1 MKEIKIPLF
10 TVLFIFLGFFLYTKL
25 FGAIPF
31 SINSI
36 QTTKTNL
43 FTTQGTGKATE
54 VPDTAFIS
62 MGITKSASNVIDAQ
76 KQTNEVTNTIIND
89 LKNLGIE
96 DKNIKTTNY
105 SVNPEY
111 RYDLGKQNITG
122 YTVTQNLEVKIKPID
137 KANQIV
143 DKVTSDGAN
152 LVGGISFVLDDNVYK
167 KLENKAREEAVKNA
181 KEKAQSLANAAGIKL
196 GRIIDVSENFSPPI
210 AFRSQA
216 AGLVLEKANDQTT
229 LTPGENTVN
238 VTVTLSYET
247 L

>member
-1 MKEIKIPLF
+1 MKEIKTPLF
-10 TVLFIFLGFFLYTKL
+10 TVLFIFFGLFLYTKL

-31 SINSI
+31 SINSV
-36 QTTKTNL
+36 QTTKTDL
-43 FTTQGTGKATE
+43 FTTQGSGKATKI
-54 VPDTAFIS
+54 PDTAFVS
-62 MGITKSASNVIDAQ
+62 MGVTKSASNIIDAQ
-76 KQTNEVTNTIIND
+76 KQANEVANKIISD
-89 LKNLGIE
+89 LKSLGIE

-143 DKVTSDGAN
+143 DKITSDGAN
-152 LVGGISFVLDDNVYK
+152 LVGGISFILDDQTQKN
-167 KLENKAREEAVKNA
+167 LENKAREEAVKNA
-181 KEKAQSLANAAGIKL
+181 KEKAQNLANAAGIKL
-196 GRIIDVSENFSPPI
+196 GRIIDISESFSPPI
-210 AFRSQA
+210 TFRSQA
-216 AGLVLEKANDQTT
+216 VGLALEKADDQTT
-229 LTPGENTVN
+229 LAPGENTVI